1 MMMNRKLKAVLCL
14 LLCAVCCVQMLAV
27 VFASGS
33 DETAPEET
41 RYTNIDSCACV
52 CYISGLTLYAS
63 ADLHAKRTMSLSI
76 TCELQK
82 LKSGDYETIKTWSA
96 SDYDMEIS
104 WSDSRLIN
112 LFATYRIKVT
122 YTAGAESVTLYDYA

>member
-14 LLCAVCCVQMLAV
+14 LLCALCCVQMLAV
-27 VFASGS
+27 AFASGS

-41 RYTNIDSCACV
+41 RYTNIFSCACT

-82 LKSGDYETIKTWSA
+82 LKSGDYETIKTW
-96 SDYDMEIS
+96 
-104 WSDSRLIN
+104 
-112 LFATYRIKVT
+112 
-122 YTAGAESVTLYDYA
+122 

>member
-1 MMMNRKLKAVLCL
+1 MMNRKLKAVLCL
-14 LLCAVCCVQMLAV
+14 LLCAVCCVQMLVV

-41 RYTNIDSCACV
+41 RYVNIDSCTCA

-63 ADLHAKRTMSLSI
+63 ADMHAKRSMSLSI

-82 LKSGDYETIKTWSA
+82 LKSGDYETIKTWTA
-96 SDYDMEIS
+96 STTGTWLDWD
-104 WSDSRLIN
+104 DSRLIN

>member
-1 MMMNRKLKAVLCL
+1 MMNRKLKAVLCL
-14 LLCAVCCVQMLAV
+14 LLCALCCVQMLAV
-27 VFASGS
+27 AFASGS

-41 RYTNIDSCACV
+41 RYTNIFSCACT

-63 ADLHAKRTMSLSI
+63 ATLKTNRYMSLGI

-82 LKSGDYETIKTWSA
+82 LKSGDYETIKTWTA
-96 SDYDMEIS
+96 SDYAITLT

-122 YTAGAESVTLYDYA
+122 FTAGGESTILYSYA

>member
-1 MMMNRKLKAVLCL
+1 MMNRKLKAVLCL
-14 LLCAVCCVQMLAV
+14 LLCAVFCVQMLAV

-33 DETAPEET
+33 EETAPEGT
-41 RYTNIDSCACV
+41 RYVNIDSCSCA

-63 ADLHAKRTMSLSI
+63 ATLKTNRYMSLGI

-82 LKSGDYETIKTWSA
+82 LKSDDYETIKTWTA
-96 SDYDMEIS
+96 SDYDVEIS
-104 WSDSRLIN
+104 WNDSRLIN

-122 YTAGAESVTLYDYA
+122 FTAGAESATLYAYA

>member
-1 MMMNRKLKAVLCL
+1 MMNKKLKSVLCL
-14 LLCAVCCVQMLAV
+14 LLCAICCVQMFAV
-27 VFASGS
+27 AFASGS
-33 DETAPEET
+33 DETAHEET
-41 RYTNIDSCACV
+41 RYTNIFSCACN

-63 ADLHAKRTMSLSI
+63 ADVTANRSMSLGI

-82 LKSGDYETIKTWSA
+82 LKSGDYETIKTWTA
-96 SDYDMEIS
+96 SDYAITLT

-122 YTAGAESVTLYDYA
+122 FTAGAESATLYAYA